1 MTGSLLVRG
10 GQLVDELS
18 VRRADLLV
26 ENGRV
31 EAILPAEHDRGAAA
45 DQVIDATNLHVLPG
59 LVDAHVHFNEPGRTE
74 WEGFVSGTTAAAA
87 GGITTV
93 CDMPLNSHPPT
104 LDARALGIK
113 RAAVAEHAVVD
124 YAFWGGVVPESLEHL
139 AELQRG
145 SVVGVKAFLC
155 DSGLADFP
163 PLDEFG
169 LLEVMQRCAE
179 LRPPLLLA
187 LHAEDA
193 TETHRLG
200 EAARASHRSSALDW
214 ATSRPPTTELRAVE
228 AALEVGR
235 ETGARLHF
243 VHISTGAAATL
254 IATARNNGQDVS
266 VETCPHYLL
275 LDETDL
281 ERLGAFAKCAPPL
294 RARSEVDQLWQSV
307 LDGTIDWIAS
317 DHSPCPPDMKQTG
330 DIWSAWGGLAGVQT
344 LLPALLDEGVHARDL
359 SLPKLVSLTAG
370 TPARR
375 MGLYPKKG
383 VLDPGSDADFVLVD
397 VDSEWTLQASDL
409 RTRWPINPFVGRTFR
424 GRVMATFVRGTQVWA
439 HGKLCVEPGFGR
451 PARA

>member
-1 MTGSLLVRG
+1 MSTMLIRG
-10 GQLVDELS
+10 GHLVDELS
-18 VRRADLLV
+18 VRRADLLITDGLV
-26 ENGRV
+26 Q
-31 EAILPAEHDRGAAA
+31 AILPPGRDLEVE
-45 DQVIDATNLHVLPG
+45 QVVDATNLHILPG
-59 LVDAHVHFNEPGRTE
+59 LVDAHVHFNEPGRTD
-74 WEGFVSGTTAAAA
+74 WEGFLSGTTAAAA

-113 RAAVAEHAVVD
+113 RAVVAEHAVVD

-139 AELQRG
+139 AELQQG
-145 SVVGVKAFLC
+145 SVVGIKAFLC
-155 DSGLADFP
+155 DSGLADFA

-169 LLEVMQRCAE
+169 LVEAMQRCAE
-179 LRPPLLLA
+179 LQPPLLLA

-193 TETHRLG
+193 TETHRRG
-200 EAARASHRSSALDW
+200 QAARAAHRSGGLDW
-214 ATSRPPTTELRAVE
+214 AASRPPATELRAVE
-228 AALEVGR
+228 AALDASR

-243 VHISTGAAATL
+243 VHISTAAAARL
-254 IATARNNGQDVS
+254 IAAARNEGQDVS

-281 ERLGAFAKCAPPL
+281 QRLGPFGKCAPPL
-294 RARSEVDQLWQSV
+294 RARSEVDQLWQCV
-307 LDGTIDWIAS
+307 LDGAIDWIAS
-317 DHSPCPPDMKQTG
+317 DHSPCPPDMKQTA
-330 DIWSAWGGLAGVQT
+330 DIWLAWGGLAGVQT
-344 LLPALLDEGVHARDL
+344 LLPALLDEGVHAREL

-375 MGLYPKKG
+375 LGLYPKKG

-397 VDSEWTLQASDL
+397 LDRAWTLQSPDL

-424 GRVMATFVRGTQVWA
+424 GQVLATFVRGMQVWA
-439 HGKLCVEPGFGR
+439 NGELCVQPGFGR